1 MAYEIYIESKLD
13 GSLAETDGEVY
24 DSKEEAEDALDD
36 VINSFMTGAETLELS
51 GRDFSDS
58 DDYKFKIRKI

>member
-1 MAYEIYIESKLD
+1 MAYKIFIESKFD
-13 GSLAETDGEVY
+13 GSLSESDCEVY

-36 VINSFMTGAETLELS
+36 VINSFMTGAEVLELS
-51 GRDFSDS
+51 GRDFSDP